1 MRAAHRI
8 TTGLTLAVVAA
19 SGGWWSGSD
28 RRDGEAGPDA
38 CSSAGEPGVASVDTS
53 TDLRLLLN
61 VPAYRLDVV
70 EQGAITRTITV
81 AVGQPKYRTPLGHF
95 QIDYAVWNPWWR
107 PPPSDWA
114 RKERP
119 QAPGWSNPVGRVKLH
134 VTGLVFLHGTPNEA
148 SLGTAASHA
157 CVRMANADA
166 IALARVIHAHAGP
179 AVSPRL
185 LDELIADTART
196 RLLSLSTAVP
206 VDIVYVLAE
215 VRDTDLVLYPD
226 VYRYAGSRVPRVED
240 QAMRALRTIG
250 GDTVAIDVTRVRALV
265 HASRRARVRLP
276 LDSLFAV
283 TGETSGPA
291 DRFRRPAR
299 APAADQAT
307 TARRSSTAVTPDAL
321 QAARST
327 SARSGQERTVPV
339 SVTLPSTAET

>member
-1 MRAAHRI
+1 MRGTHRI
-8 TTGLTLAVVAA
+8 ATGLTLTVVAA
-19 SGGWWSGSD
+19 IGGWSGSD
-28 RRDGEAGPDA
+28 RRAGESAQDACWSAGEAGTAPVDA
-38 CSSAGEPGVASVDTS
+38 SA
-53 TDLRLLLN
+53 DLRLLLN

-70 EQGAITRTITV
+70 EHGTVTRTITV

-95 QIDYAVWNPWWR
+95 RIDYAVWNPWWR
-107 PPPSDWA
+107 PPPSEWA

-196 RLLSLSTAVP
+196 HLLSLSTAVP

-215 VRDTDLVLYPD
+215 VRDTDLVLYRD
-226 VYRYAGSRVPRVED
+226 VYRYAGGRVPRVED
-240 QAMRALRTIG
+240 QAMRALRQIG
-250 GDTVAIDVTRVRALV
+250 GDTVAIDVSRVRALV
-265 HASRRARVRLP
+265 RAARRATVRLP
-276 LDSLFAV
+276 LDSLFV
-283 TGETSGPA
+283 PGG
-291 DRFRRPAR
+291 
-299 APAADQAT
+299 
-307 TARRSSTAVTPDAL
+307 
-321 QAARST
+321 AARG
-327 SARSGQERTVPV
+327 APV
-339 SVTLPSTAET
+339 STVARGRYPGRSA

>member
-1 MRAAHRI
+1 
-8 TTGLTLAVVAA
+8 
-19 SGGWWSGSD
+19 
-28 RRDGEAGPDA
+28 
-38 CSSAGEPGVASVDTS
+38 
-53 TDLRLLLN
+53 
-61 VPAYRLDVV
+61 
-70 EQGAITRTITV
+70 
-81 AVGQPKYRTPLGHF
+81 
-95 QIDYAVWNPWWR
+95 
-107 PPPSDWA
+107 
-114 RKERP
+114 
-119 QAPGWSNPVGRVKLH
+119 
-134 VTGLVFLHGTPNEA
+134 
-148 SLGTAASHA
+148 
-157 CVRMANADA
+157 
-166 IALARVIHAHAGP
+166 
-179 AVSPRL
+179 
-185 LDELIADTART
+185 
-196 RLLSLSTAVP
+196 

-265 HASRRARVRLP
+265 HASKRARVRLP

-327 SARSGQERTVPV
+327 SARSGHERTVPV